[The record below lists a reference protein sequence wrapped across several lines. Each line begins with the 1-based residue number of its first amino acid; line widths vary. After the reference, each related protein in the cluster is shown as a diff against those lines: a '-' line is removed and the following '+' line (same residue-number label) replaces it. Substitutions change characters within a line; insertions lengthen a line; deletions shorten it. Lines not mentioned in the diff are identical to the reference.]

1 MRITLNLATRPYADI
16 GPALKRLRI
25 AMAVLVVA
33 GIGLGVGLHALHQK
47 AEDARATEQLVQ
59 SKIDAI
65 NRERQGYQDLMRQPA
80 NDALLKQVGSL
91 NQLIEEKTFSWT
103 LAMEDLETVL
113 PGGVQATTLEPVR
126 DPKTNIIT
134 LKLRV
139 VGPRDRAVDLVE
151 NLEHSKHFLLPTIVG
166 ESTESTSGP
175 GEKLEAPSA
184 SNRVNFE
191 LLAQYNPAAPVDRK
205 AQQKAEKP
213 TADGDR
219 ESQSAPP
226 PHAAH
231 NAPPSHP
238 VQPIA
243 RPVAAEHAGQ
253 SAPPPHPA
261 QTPAGPAEQPGRLHN
276 NGPGRFGHHGNRN
289 PNADS
294 NPGGPR

>member
-25 AMAVLVVA
+25 AMAVLVVV

-80 NDALLKQVGSL
+80 NDALLKQVAAL
-91 NQLIEEKTFSWT
+91 NQLFDEKTFSWT

-126 DPKTNIIT
+126 EPKTGIIT

-166 ESTESTSGP
+166 ESTESVGGP
-175 GEKLEAPSA
+175 GERLEAPSA

-191 LLAQYNPAAPVDRK
+191 LLAQYNPAMPMDRK
-205 AQQKAEKP
+205 AEQKAEKP
-213 TADGDR
+213 TADG
-219 ESQSAPP
+219 
-226 PHAAH
+226 
-231 NAPPSHP
+231 
-238 VQPIA
+238 
-243 RPVAAEHAGQ
+243 EHASQ

-261 QTPAGPAEQPGRLHN
+261 HAPAAHGQKLIKPSTT
-276 NGPGRFGHHGNRN
+276 GPGPHKLN
-289 PNADS
+289 PPNQK
-294 NPGGPR
+294 PGGQR

>member
-1 MRITLNLATRPYADI
+1 MRITLNLATRPYTDI
-16 GPALKRLRI
+16 GPAIKRLRI
-25 AMAVLVVA
+25 AMAVLVVI
-33 GIGLGVGLHALHQK
+33 GISLGLGLHAIHKK
-47 AEDARATEQLVQ
+47 AEEARATEQSVQ

-151 NLEHSKHFLLPTIVG
+151 NLEHSKHFLLPIIVG
-166 ESTESTSGP
+166 ESTESSGGP
-175 GEKLEAPSA
+175 GEKLGPPSA

-191 LLAQYNPAAPVDRK
+191 LLAQYNPATPVDH
-205 AQQKAEKP
+205 KAEQKVEKHS
-213 TADGDR
+213 ADGER
-219 ESQSAPP
+219 ASQSVPL
-226 PHAAH
+226 
-231 NAPPSHP
+231 
-238 VQPIA
+238 
-243 RPVAAEHAGQ
+243 
-253 SAPPPHPA
+253 PHPA
-261 QTPAGPAEQPGRLHN
+261 PAAHGQKLIVPLAT
-276 NGPGRFGHHGNRN
+276 GHGQHTTK
-289 PNADS
+289 PKT
-294 NPGGPR
+294 GGQR

>member
-16 GPALKRLRI
+16 GPALKHLRI
-25 AMAVLVVA
+25 GLAVLVAV

-59 SKIDAI
+59 SKIDDL

-80 NDALLKQVGSL
+80 NDALLKQVAAL
-91 NQLIEEKTFSWT
+91 NQLIDEKTFSWT

-113 PGGVQATTLEPVR
+113 PGGVQTNTLEPVR
-126 DPKTNIIT
+126 DPKTGIIT

-166 ESTESTSGP
+166 ESTESAGGP
-175 GEKLEAPSA
+175 GERLEAPSA

-191 LLAQYNPAAPVDRK
+191 LLAQYNPAMPVDRK
-205 AQQKAEKP
+205 AQQKAEKHS
-213 TADGDR
+213 ADGER
-219 ESQSAPP
+219 AS
-226 PHAAH
+226 
-231 NAPPSHP
+231 
-238 VQPIA
+238 
-243 RPVAAEHAGQ
+243 Q

-261 QTPAGPAEQPGRLHN
+261 QAPAAHGQKLIRPSTT
-276 NGPGRFGHHGNRN
+276 GPGQHTSK
-289 PNADS
+289 PKS
-294 NPGGPR
+294 GGQR